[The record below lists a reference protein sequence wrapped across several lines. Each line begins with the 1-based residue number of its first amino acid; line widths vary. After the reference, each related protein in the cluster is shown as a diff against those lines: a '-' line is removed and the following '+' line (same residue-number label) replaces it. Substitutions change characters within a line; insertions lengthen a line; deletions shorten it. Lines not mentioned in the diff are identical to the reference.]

1 MITTLLFDL
10 DDTLLG
16 NSMDVFLPGY
26 FGQLAR
32 HFELGKGEAKRLVN
46 AVLHGTDAM
55 VANLDPTRALLGV
68 FYDAFYPAM
77 GWEPATYTPRFD
89 DFYRTRFSKLQPLT
103 QTRPAARAAMDWAFG
118 AGYQVVIATSPL
130 FPLAAIQER
139 LRWAGVA
146 DFPYALVTAIETSHF
161 TKPHPEYFAEI
172 LARLGKRPDEALVIG
187 NDWEADLMPAAK
199 LGLPHF
205 WVSAPGNRAA
215 PDNKAAADSAPPGN
229 TVHPVGVGPLEA
241 FLEWAP
247 AHLPALAAPALPAP
261 ALPVLL
267 SGNLAETAGLLA
279 DLPEAAW
286 CCRPAAG
293 EWSLVEIACHLR
305 DVDHEVN
312 LPRLQAV
319 AENDNPFLPGADT
332 DPWAVE
338 RCYQTQAGPQA
349 LAEWVEARRQTY
361 TFLASLP
368 EAAWRRPARHALLGN
383 TTLAELVGW
392 ILDHDR
398 IHLAQLRAT
407 RQKAIQ

>member
-16 NSMDVFLPGY
+16 NSMEGFLPGY

-32 HFELGKGEAKRLVN
+32 HFELAEGEAKRLMK
-46 AVLHGTDAM
+46 AVLHGTNAM

-68 FYDAFYPAM
+68 FYEAFYPAM
-77 GWEPATYTPRFD
+77 GWEPAAYTPRFD
-89 DFYRTRFSKLQPLT
+89 EFYRTRFAKLQPLT
-103 QTRPAARAAMDWAFG
+103 QTRPAARAVMEWAFG

-146 DFPYALVTAIETSHF
+146 DFPYALITAIETSHY

-205 WVSAPGNRAA
+205 WVAA
-215 PDNKAAADSAPPGN
+215 PESAPPAN
-229 TVHPVGVGPLEA
+229 SAHPVGVGPLEA

-247 AHLPALAAPALPAP
+247 VHLPALAAPPLPAP
-261 ALPVLL
+261 ALPILL
-267 SGNLAETAGLLA
+267 TGNLAEAVGLLA
-279 DLPEAAW
+279 GLPEAAW
-286 CCRPAAG
+286 CRRPAQG
-293 EWSLVEIACHLR
+293 EWSLVEIVCHLR
-305 DVDHEVN
+305 DVEQEVN
-312 LPRLQAV
+312 LPRLRAV
-319 AENDNPFLPGADT
+319 VGNDNPFLPGADT

-338 RCYQTQAGPQA
+338 RCYQTQVGQEA
-349 LAEWVEARRQTY
+349 LEGLVEARRQTY
-361 TFLASLP
+361 TLLTGLP
-368 EAAWRRPARHALLGN
+368 EAAWQRPARHALLGN
-383 TTLAELVGW
+383 TTLIELAGW

-407 RQKAIQ
+407 RQKAVQ